1 MTFCRA
7 TGRAALAPRRCRSG
21 RCECGSCFNVS
32 STVGARPSNP
42 LRMSVCPVANHSRTP
57 AGTGIIAAKCFDHA
71 RQRGCVHVRAN
82 DNSLAVNQH
91 DLHPAHRVRRR
102 GWSSR
107 LPICDSHRQELQ
119 HLCPAVHGASRLPPP
134 GEQQIGV
141 DAVALRHLRHGRAGR
156 EAIKRSAASHH
167 STRSGAGAPSVSW
180 LDLPDP
186 ASSIAPTIVDGHYPR
201 AALGAL
207 SPRSAFRP
215 GGLRRRL
222 TIAGRSAF
230 DHSRSCPWR
239 GADWW
244 DDHDDFRTWAVLI

>member
-71 RQRGCVHVRAN
+71 RERGCVHVRAN
-82 DNSLAVNQH
+82 DNSLVVNQH
-91 DLHPAHRVRRR
+91 DLHPAHQFGTAAGAAGVHLRP
-102 GWSSR
+102 S
-107 LPICDSHRQELQ
+107 PAEHQ

-141 DAVALRHLRHGRAGR
+141 DAVTLRHLRHGRAGR
-156 EAIKRSAASHH
+156 EAITSAASHH
-167 STRSGAGAPSVSW
+167 ATRSGAGAPSVSW

-186 ASSIAPTIVDGHYPR
+186 ASSIVPTIVDGHYPR

-207 SPRSAFRP
+207 SPRSASVQAAYA
-215 GGLRRRL
+215 GGL
-222 TIAGRSAF
+222 
-230 DHSRSCPWR
+230 P
-239 GADWW
+239 
-244 DDHDDFRTWAVLI
+244 